1 MTVAAK
7 IVTSIMLATCALAH
21 ADDMVPDASSDIL
34 VTFENSGAKP
44 VSGGFSAPYTNRK
57 RYAIA
62 ATAQRDADN
71 IADEYAL
78 AQVDHWPIK
87 SLSVYCFVYRLSAGQ
102 NRESILARLNADI
115 RVESAQPLQEFETG
129 MTSNSEYNDTYV
141 NLQHGLDVMGITEAH
156 RHSRG
161 EGVRIAIV
169 DSNIDFNHEDLDG
182 RLNKV
187 FEFSDADRE
196 IDNKHGTAIVSII
209 GAHTN
214 NAKGIAGVA
223 PAAEL
228 DLFVS
233 CWAVEKSVQAICDS
247 FTLAKALDTLVDDP
261 PHILNLS
268 LTGPFDNLLARLLEK
283 LLDQGVVIVAA
294 RPSALNEQNSF
305 PAGLDRV
312 IGVSSS
318 QSLRPETEST
328 FSDHSSA
335 LLYAP
340 GEQIMVAI
348 PGNAYDFRSGS
359 SLATA
364 HVSGIVALLLSIAPE
379 LSQESVVALLAASQQ
394 AELSSQIS
402 VHACA
407 VLHLADRTR
416 TCMQIGGLNF
426 ASELVPE
433 T

>member
-1 MTVAAK
+1 MTIAARIVA
-7 IVTSIMLATCALAH
+7 SIMLSTCAFAQ
-21 ADDMVPDASSDIL
+21 ADDIVPDTSSDIL

-44 VSGGFSAPYTNRK
+44 VSGGFNAPYTNRK

-62 ATAQRDADN
+62 ATARRDANN

-78 AQVDHWPIK
+78 TQVDHWPIK
-87 SLSVYCFVYRLSAGQ
+87 SLSIYCFVYRLSAEQ
-102 NRESILARLNADI
+102 NRDSVLARLNADS
-115 RVESAQPLQEFETG
+115 RVDSAQPLQEFETG
-129 MTSNSEYNDTYV
+129 MTSNSDYNDTYI
-141 NLQHGLDVMGITEAH
+141 NLQHGLDVLGITEAH

-161 EGVRIAIV
+161 EGVRVAIV
-169 DSNIDFNHEDLDG
+169 DSNVDFNHEDLDG
-182 RLNKV
+182 RINKV
-187 FEFSDADRE
+187 FEFSDAGRLADT
-196 IDNKHGTAIVSII
+196 KHGTAIASII

-228 DLFVS
+228 DLFVA
-233 CWAVEKSVQAICDS
+233 CWAIENSGQAICDS
-247 FTLAKALDTLVDDP
+247 FTLAKALDTLADDP

-268 LTGPFDNLLARLLEK
+268 LTGPFDKLLARLLEK
-283 LLDQGVVIVAA
+283 LLDQGVIIIAA
-294 RPSALNEQNSF
+294 RPSALNSRNSF

-318 QSLRPETEST
+318 QDLQPEHDTA
-328 FSDHSSA
+328 SSNQSSV

-364 HVSGIVALLLSIAPE
+364 HVSGIVALLLSIAPQ
-379 LSQESVVALLAASQQ
+379 LSQENVLALLTASQK
-394 AELSSQIS
+394 AELSDHVS

-416 TCMQIGGLNF
+416 SCMQSAGLGIS
-426 ASELVPE
+426 SELIPE